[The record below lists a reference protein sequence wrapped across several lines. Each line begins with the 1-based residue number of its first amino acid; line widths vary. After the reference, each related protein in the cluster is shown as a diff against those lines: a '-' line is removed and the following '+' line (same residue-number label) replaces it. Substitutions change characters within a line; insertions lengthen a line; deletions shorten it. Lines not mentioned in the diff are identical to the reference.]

1 MPTCSHADALAT
13 PPPEVDYKKVTTQVV
28 TFFIWHAARAYHAA
42 PRVMNGTHKFV
53 DYSDELLVLINYML
67 GTNPRSALQAYARF
81 FGPESRWLE
90 ERVLNVAIHS
100 GWSDADIGELLGVTR
115 QAVQK
120 RRHQYE
126 STRK

>member
-1 MPTCSHADALAT
+1 
-13 PPPEVDYKKVTTQVV
+13 
-28 TFFIWHAARAYHAA
+28 
-42 PRVMNGTHKFV
+42 MNGTHKFV
-53 DYSDELLVLINYML
+53 DYSDELLVLIKYML

-120 RRHQYE
+120 RRRQYE